1 MKILKIGLA
10 IISVIAAW
18 KLGKAKGYSEGI
30 EDMYKY
36 KEDPDSLSEPDKIIL
51 EAVGDILKEEGTLKS
66 MSVSDGITYTKNL
79 KKKLEALEA
88 KEEKVEV

>member
-30 EDMYKY
+30 EDN
-36 KEDPDSLSEPDKIIL
+36 
-51 EAVGDILKEEGTLKS
+51 VQ
-66 MSVSDGITYTKNL
+66 V
-79 KKKLEALEA
+79 
-88 KEEKVEV
+88 

>member
-1 MKILKIGLA
+1 
-10 IISVIAAW
+10 
-18 KLGKAKGYSEGI
+18 
-30 EDMYKY
+30 
-36 KEDPDSLSEPDKIIL
+36 
-51 EAVGDILKEEGTLKS
+51 VGDILKEEGTLKS

>member
-1 MKILKIGLA
+1 MKFW
-10 IISVIAAW
+10 ISYNLVIAAW